1 MNKKEF
7 LESGLITS
15 TVEEI
20 TSFLPARID
29 REKKSLFQKLLM
41 KLCGVC
47 FDFGKREG
55 TEDWQYPDMGQYPE
69 NLSDVTLY
77 IEYSGYRQFITGKY
91 NADGIGWVTSLGN
104 VSGGLKVLAW
114 QKLTVPKK
122 QEDNTDEKHA

>member
-7 LESGLITS
+7 LQSGLITS
-15 TVEEI
+15 TVDEI

-29 REKKSLFQKLLM
+29 KEKKSMFHKLLM

-55 TEDWQYPDMGQYPE
+55 TEGWQYPDLGQYPE

-77 IEYSGYRQFITGKY
+77 IEYNGYTQFITGKY
-91 NADGIGWVTSLGN
+91 NADGIGWVTNLGD

-114 QKLTVPKK
+114 QKLTVPKPAEK
-122 QEDNTDEKHA
+122 KED